1 MTDMNIHGSAT
12 MLLFETPNALRRT
25 VKKPLAFRIPTTAPI
40 LIPAVM
46 AGISERESSVLNWLL
61 VKPKAFLI
69 PSSFWFLIMIVFI
82 RSIIVSHMTITD
94 TRTRTMQITLDMV
107 MIGSFPLA
115 SSVH

>member
-1 MTDMNIHGSAT
+1 MNIHGSAT

-46 AGISERESSVLNWLL
+46 ACISERESSVLNWLL

-82 RSIIVSHMTITD
+82 SSIIVSHMTITD
-94 TRTRTMQITLDMV
+94 TRTSTMQITLDMV

-115 SSVH
+115 SSVQ